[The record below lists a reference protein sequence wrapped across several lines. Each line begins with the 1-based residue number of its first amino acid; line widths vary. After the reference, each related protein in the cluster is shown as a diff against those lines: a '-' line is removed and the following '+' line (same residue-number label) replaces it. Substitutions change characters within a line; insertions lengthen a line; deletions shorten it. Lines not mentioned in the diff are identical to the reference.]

1 MTGVGCGCIKFLS
14 QGWESWGH
22 TRSPAARTFARKEAA
37 SVVQIVQNTFMHCSL
52 APGSLMTAETYEP
65 SVTLPVPLG
74 SAEKYL
80 NIPRDEAITLLEQSD
95 TVLVPV

>member
-14 QGWESWGH
+14 QGWESWWH
-22 TRSPAARTFARKEAA
+22 THSPAARTFAWKEAV
-37 SVVQIVQNTFMHCSL
+37 SVVHFVQNTFMHCSL
-52 APGSLMTAETYEP
+52 APGSLMTAQTYEP

-74 SAEKYL
+74 SAEKYS
-80 NIPRDEAITLLEQSD
+80 NIPRDEAIALLKQSD

>member
-1 MTGVGCGCIKFLS
+1 
-14 QGWESWGH
+14 
-22 TRSPAARTFARKEAA
+22 
-37 SVVQIVQNTFMHCSL
+37 
-52 APGSLMTAETYEP
+52 MTAETYEP

-95 TVLVPV
+95 IVLVSV